1 MSKEKYIERTTEIMQ
16 GLDVEMLKKVY
27 TAAKTLLSI
36 SQERER
42 RAADGKEKR
51 KHELSHRDYM
61 RH

>member
-1 MSKEKYIERTTEIMQ
+1 MSKEEYIERTTEIMQ

-27 TAAKTLLSI
+27 TTAKTLLSI

-42 RAADGKEKR
+42 RAADGEEKG